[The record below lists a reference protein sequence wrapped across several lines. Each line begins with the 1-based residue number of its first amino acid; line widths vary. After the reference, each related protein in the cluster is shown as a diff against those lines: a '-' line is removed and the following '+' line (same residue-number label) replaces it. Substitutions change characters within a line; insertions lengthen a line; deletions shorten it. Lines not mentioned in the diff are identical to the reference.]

1 MPFKPNDVVWGSL
14 LGSCITHM
22 NIELREYVTNHVLKL
37 EPENDAHY
45 VALSNIYAAV
55 GRWSDVEKVRKM
67 MKERRIKRRPGCSWV
82 EINNKVYAFFVGDSS
97 NPKTQKKMK
106 EAVNVPNKNFMVD
119 AMFILHDVED
129 EQNEFISPN
138 AGGS

>member
-1 MPFKPNDVVWGSL
+1 
-14 LGSCITHM
+14 M
-22 NIELREYVTNHVLKL
+22 NIELGECVAHHVLKL
-37 EPENDAHY
+37 EPENVAHY

-82 EINNKVYAFFVGDSS
+82 EINNKVYAFVVGDSS
-97 NPKTQKKMK
+97 KPETKKKMK

-119 AMFILHDVED
+119 ALFMLHDVED
-129 EQNEFISPN
+129 
-138 AGGS
+138 